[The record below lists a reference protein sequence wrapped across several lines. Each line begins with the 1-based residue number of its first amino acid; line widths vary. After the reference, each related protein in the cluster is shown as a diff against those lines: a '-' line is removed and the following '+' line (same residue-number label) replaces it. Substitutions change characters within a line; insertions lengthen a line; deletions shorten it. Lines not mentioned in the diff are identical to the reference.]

1 LRKVLTHTLVIVM
14 VTSLGAARQPDNSK
28 ANPAATVVGSHRPRV
43 KGTPVRRARTAK
55 PHTSGNKPYQI
66 GRASWYGKHFHGKK
80 TASGER
86 YNMFQFTAAHKALP
100 LGSLVKVTNLRN
112 GLWVVVRINDRG
124 PIPHSRIID
133 LSYGAAQMLQLR
145 AEGVERVRLDVVHS
159 DVARALHPQGTEI
172 AGMQ

>member
-1 LRKVLTHTLVIVM
+1 MRKVLTHTLVIVM

-28 ANPAATVVGSHRPRV
+28 ANPAATPAGSHRPRV
-43 KGTPVRRARTAK
+43 KATPVRRARTVRPRAK
-55 PHTSGNKPYQI
+55 SNKPYQI
-66 GRASWYGKHFHGKK
+66 GRASWYGKRFHGRK

-133 LSYGAAQMLQLR
+133 LSYGAAQMLRLH

-159 DVARALHPQGTEI
+159 DMAAALHPQGTQI
-172 AGMQ
+172 AGLQ